1 MQITEDGAL
10 VPGEINFEQEM
21 KIVMTGSV
29 GPKFTIY
36 IYIYIPVTQMTL
48 FLIGKDLVLGG

>member
-1 MQITEDGAL
+1 MQITEDGSL
-10 VPGEINFEQEM
+10 VPGEINFEQQM

-36 IYIYIPVTQMTL
+36 TIYIQYI
-48 FLIGKDLVLGG
+48 